1 MEKPKIRINN
11 DTLDKLKTL
20 KEEKN
25 LKTFASVIEYLLE
38 QEQNISN
45 KNSNDNL
52 DVNDKLNKI
61 LAGTNYNSKILSL
74 LEEFSNTV
82 AVGLAFDENKSTMS
96 DPSDW
101 HQQAK
106 KEVENKIQTNRTQSL
121 SHSKED
127 YNE

>member
-38 QEQNISN
+38 KEQNISN

>member
-101 HQQAK
+101 HKQAK

>member
-38 QEQNISN
+38 QEKTISN

-52 DVNDKLNKI
+52 NVNDKLNKI

-96 DPSDW
+96 DPSNW
-101 HQQAK
+101 HKQAK
-106 KEVENKIQTNRTQSL
+106 KEVENKIQTSRTQSL

>member
-106 KEVENKIQTNRTQSL
+106 KEVENKIQTSRTQSL

>member
-96 DPSDW
+96 DPSNW
-101 HQQAK
+101 HKQAK

-121 SHSKED
+121 SNSKED

>member
-38 QEQNISN
+38 QEKTISN

-52 DVNDKLNKI
+52 NVNDKLNKI

-96 DPSDW
+96 YP
-101 HQQAK
+101 
-106 KEVENKIQTNRTQSL
+106 
-121 SHSKED
+121 
-127 YNE
+127 

>member
-96 DPSDW
+96 DPSNW